1 MATDNS
7 SNNQER
13 RQNPENR
20 QIFEGVY
27 DRVEPFLDPD
37 NTWAGLPLEPLAYNV
52 LREKYP
58 DMSEEELNAY
68 FAAAKR
74 VFGER
79 KP

>member
-1 MATDNS
+1 MATNNT

-13 RQNPENR
+13 RQNAENR

-27 DRVEPFLDPD
+27 DRVEPFLDPES
-37 NTWAGLPLEPLAYNV
+37 TWVGQPLEPLAYNV

-58 DMSEEELNAY
+58 NMTDEELNAY
-68 FAAAKR
+68 FTAAKR

-79 KP
+79 KA